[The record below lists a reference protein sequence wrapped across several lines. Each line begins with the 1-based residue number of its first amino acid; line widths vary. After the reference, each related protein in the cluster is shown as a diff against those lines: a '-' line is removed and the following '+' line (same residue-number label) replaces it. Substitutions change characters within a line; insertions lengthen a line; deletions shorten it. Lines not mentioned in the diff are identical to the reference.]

1 MSNRWAPLREVL
13 ANNCSQIAQFL
24 GMGQAE
30 VELLHKASH
39 GVLEKGG
46 EIAGEI
52 LGELFRDP

>member
-52 LGELFRDP
+52 LGELSRDP